1 MTTTGTDQT
10 IAFPEGG
17 YRYARGVFQYS
28 AGVAA
33 LPGFAIERVRFQQPI
48 PLEEG
53 FDVIAAHLGAIGR
66 PLAALCACEL
76 RSPAPF
82 SERGFL
88 DFNRV
93 YAGTLER
100 WGLVRGERNPVA
112 RTNVCPRIGAPAT
125 PAFQAFSYTVP
136 ADDDA
141 APPSFVVSGGGEA
154 PDGHASYR
162 EVMVRLG
169 DTSPE
174 GLRAKLGYVMTEM
187 ERRLA
192 VLGFGW
198 RDAAAV
204 QAYTVHD
211 IGALVFDEIVQRGGL
226 TTGLTWHM
234 ARPPIVDMEVEMD
247 LRCARRE
254 LALSWP

>member
-1 MTTTGTDQT
+1 MTTTSTET
-10 IAFPEGG
+10 TASPEGG
-17 YRYARGVFQYS
+17 YRYAKGVFQYS

-33 LPGFAIERVRFQQPI
+33 LPGFAIERVRFQQAV
-48 PLEEG
+48 PLADG
-53 FDVIAAHLGAIGR
+53 FDAIAAHLRAIGR
-66 PLAALCACEL
+66 PLTALCACEL

-82 SERGFL
+82 SERGFH
-88 DFNRV
+88 DFNRI

-100 WGLVRGERNPVA
+100 WQLLRGDHNPVA
-112 RTNVCPRIGAPAT
+112 RTNVCPRVGAPAT

-141 APPSFVVSGGGEA
+141 GPPSFVVSGGGEA

-169 DTSPE
+169 DTSPD

-198 RDAAAV
+198 REAAAV

-211 IGALVFDEIVQRGGL
+211 IGALVFDEIVQRGAL
-226 TTGLTWHM
+226 TTGLTWHL

-254 LALSWP
+254 IALSWP